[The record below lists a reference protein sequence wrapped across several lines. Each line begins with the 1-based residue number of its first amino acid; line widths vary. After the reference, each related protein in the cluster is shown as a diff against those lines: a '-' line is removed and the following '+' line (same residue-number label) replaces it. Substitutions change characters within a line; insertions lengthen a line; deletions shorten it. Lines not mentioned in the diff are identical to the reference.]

1 MPNHRQPRAAHR
13 LAARASWIL
22 LVLLLAACASSPS
35 PPADLLPA
43 SGTVPDWSL
52 AGEAQVFDPETLF
65 DLVDGQAECFF
76 AYNFQRVTVQDYQNT
91 TGDLLSIELWQMAT
105 PADAYG
111 LSTASIAGVPA
122 TVGND
127 GDTDPGRRLAFWQ
140 DRFYVHVRA
149 RQEVPDADLTAFGQA
164 VAAALPQ
171 DGERPALV
179 EHLPPAGL
187 VERSPIYFHQ
197 EISIQSELWLGGVN
211 LLGLSPE
218 TEGVLARYDIDG
230 VEAGLLLIRYPDA
243 EAAAEALAAL
253 QGGQVDGVATAD
265 VRDRLLGAVIGE
277 VETQAAGQLLA
288 TALDSG

>member
-35 PPADLLPA
+35 PPVDVLPA
-43 SGTVPDWSL
+43 SGAVPDWSL

-76 AYNFQRVTVQDYQNT
+76 AYNFQQVTVQDYQNT

-111 LSTASIAGVPA
+111 LFTASIAGVPA

-164 VAAALPQ
+164 VAAALPPG
-171 DGERPALV
+171 GERPALV

-218 TEGVLARYDIDG
+218 TEGVLARYDVDG
-230 VEAGLLLIRYPDA
+230 AEASLLLIRYPDA
-243 EAAAEALAAL
+243 EAAAAALAAL
-253 QGGQVDGVATAD
+253 QDGQVDGVATAD

-277 VETQAAGQLLA
+277 VEAEVAGQLLA